1 MRQYNLRAEV
11 FGVAA
16 IFTDILCHT
25 FAISGVLYSRGVSN
39 RKKELRTEQRHIR
52 NNYPNNDLA
61 AFALL
66 ADNYESRVCSL
77 VCSKLRK
84 FRYVYVEDIV
94 KKIFIRAY
102 QKLRTLEQ
110 WRKFLTW
117 ACITISNLCKNRD
130 LLQSRHHSNEFAE
143 AYTPR
148 GWQITSVSP
157 QGNRQ
162 WCAENESEVNRMMT
176 IYFCIRGEMEA
187 KV

>member
-1 MRQYNLRAEV
+1 M

-94 KKIFIRAY
+94 KKIFIRAC
-102 QKLRTLEQ
+102 QATHSGAMAQILRLGLHHDFQ
-110 WRKFLTW
+110 PLQNYDR
-117 ACITISNLCKNRD
+117 
-130 LLQSRHHSNEFAE
+130 LQSRHHYSEFAE